1 MAQFL
6 VKVADEQG
14 HLRQQVEHGYSE
26 AEVHDRF
33 TQQGYLVYWVKP
45 RTLLSTGGGQFGRRG
60 RLRQSTFLIFNQ
72 QFLTLIKAGLPILT
86 ALDLLIKRQRDK
98 ALLQLL
104 ENVRERVRGG
114 ELLSDAFAAQQVF
127 PKMYTTTLLAGEKSG
142 NMEEVLG
149 RYISYQRMVQTFRK
163 KLLVSLV
170 YPALLVS
177 VVTLMLIFLI
187 TYVVPKFAD
196 LFNNLGAQLP
206 AITVFMLSLGLNAQ
220 KYAWVVLLVGA
231 AAIFLLWRWK
241 HSDQGAQ
248 RIDRFLLSLPLI
260 GEIRLKYQVANF
272 SRILGTLLQGGLP
285 LVPAMET
292 AGESMS
298 SRQMLNGVTAAAE
311 RVKEGQSLAHSLE
324 AQKLFPDLAVEML
337 EVGEST
343 GALPAMLASVAEF
356 YEEDVQTALSAAMA
370 LIEPM
375 ILIIMAVFV
384 GGILISLYMPIFT
397 LGTGDRSRR
406 TGTRARYRAALSLRI
421 RRSERFPVAPRSVR
435 EDPCAPDVPL

>member
-1 MAQFL
+1 MAQFV

-14 HLRQQVEHGYSE
+14 NLRQQVEHGYSE

-45 RTLLSTGGGQFGRRG
+45 RTILSRSQGGARG
-60 RLRQSTFLIFNQ
+60 KLRQSTFLIFNQ

-86 ALDLLIKRQRDK
+86 SLDLLIKRQRDK
-98 ALLQLL
+98 SLLQLL
-104 ENVRERVRGG
+104 ENVRERVKGG
-114 ELLSDAFAAQQVF
+114 ELLSDSFAAQRVF
-127 PKMYTTTLLAGEKSG
+127 PKMYTTTLMAGEKSG
-142 NMEEVLG
+142 NMEEVLA
-149 RYISYQRMVQTFRK
+149 RYITYQRMVQTFRK
-163 KLLVSLV
+163 KLMVSLV

-177 VVTLMLIFLI
+177 VVTLMLVFLI

-196 LFNNLGAQLP
+196 LFNNLGADLP
-206 AITVFMLSLGLNAQ
+206 AVTVFMLSLGLNAQ
-220 KYAWVVLLVGA
+220 KYGWAILLFLIVAVVLL
-231 AAIFLLWRWK
+231 LRWK
-241 HSDQGAQ
+241 RSDRGAQ
-248 RIDRFLLSLPLI
+248 SIDRFLLSLPLA

-272 SRILGTLLQGGLP
+272 SRILATLLQGGLP

-311 RVKEGQSLAHSLE
+311 RVREGQSLAHSLE

-343 GALPAMLASVAEF
+343 GALPAMLSSVAEF

-370 LIEPM
+370 LIEPI
-375 ILIIMAVFV
+375 ILIVMAVFV

-397 LGTGDRSRR
+397 LG
-406 TGTRARYRAALSLRI
+406 AN
-421 RRSERFPVAPRSVR
+421 VH
-435 EDPCAPDVPL
+435 